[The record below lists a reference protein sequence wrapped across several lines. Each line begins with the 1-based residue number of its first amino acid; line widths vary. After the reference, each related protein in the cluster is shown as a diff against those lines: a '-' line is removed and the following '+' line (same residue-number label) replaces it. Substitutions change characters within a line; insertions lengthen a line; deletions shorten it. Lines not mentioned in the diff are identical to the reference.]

1 MPDQR
6 NPIDLMLQLRTL
18 GGVAVR
24 RADGGQLGGAA
35 SQRRSLALLS
45 LLAGDIYGL
54 HVLFENIED
63 NPDTVHGE
71 GLRRDRILALL
82 WPDGDPERSR
92 HALTQSLYHI
102 RKALDCD
109 DLFITAGGDVRL
121 NPARMASDVA
131 QFEAFLARGEDQLAL
146 LLYEGPFLE
155 GLVIPS
161 AAEFDQWASAQR
173 TRLLGLATA
182 ACKRLADA
190 AEARGDWPG
199 SVRAL
204 TRKVALDPFNGRA
217 TMALMRAT
225 WATGDRAGAI
235 QQGMNYTNLLREQ
248 LEIEPDTAMLKLI
261 AELRNATDT
270 PSSVELDATIVD
282 EPRERVPAPS
292 VPPAVVQEDVPEDA
306 PTVAPPRK
314 RWWRRPATF
323 GAVAAL
329 IVAVVAW
336 GVRAQRGRSVP
347 SAAKPIVVAPFR
359 VSGAD
364 QSLAYLREGMVELL
378 STRLADDS
386 AARAVDPGLVLRA
399 LSSTGGRG
407 ADTPQRSA
415 VSLAGRLGAGR
426 VITGSVVGSA
436 EKVIIS
442 ASILSVETGEQ
453 TAQANVEG
461 PADSITTL
469 VNRLAARLLAS
480 NAGEGDRLN
489 DRLTPSLAALHD
501 FLEGQAA
508 YRRGDYASA
517 IPLYERALTR
527 DSTFAL
533 AALQLALSADRQN
546 DAEQHDRALS
556 LAWANRG
563 MLNERDRAH
572 LTAFAGPRYPAP
584 SLESEQVAAWEH
596 AVAVAPDRADVWY
609 ELGERLVRV
618 GAVVGMGDAHVQAK
632 ATLLKALE
640 LDPGHQ
646 PTRRLLIMLAARQN
660 DTTLLRRIASPK
672 MLRDSV
678 GPLSGFLRWRVALAL
693 GDSTEL
699 RKVRGSLGSMN
710 EESLRSIAMSSL
722 NDAVGLDDGETAAR
736 LLAQRAA
743 NVAGV
748 YDALMAQHTLA
759 LNEGRPT
766 VALRLTEQIHEAQP
780 ASHAHLRLRV
790 LDALY
795 GEGDRAAASAA
806 ADSIASSVDAPLDQN
821 LDARSVQL
829 ADACVEEQ
837 WRLRQG
843 RTTTAKQTIARLRA
857 ARVPRQPIPV
867 SASQRACALI
877 LEAQYAVIAKQPDA
891 AEKIASLDSLMLSGP
906 AVSDA
911 STYANIVLAHLY
923 ETMGNQRAA
932 LAAFRRRSYMTGWP
946 RYLAT
951 IRREEAQIAARL
963 GDTEIARTSFARY
976 LAIRRHAEPVLATTV
991 DTVRSQALALNA
1003 DQPLSRQA
1011 AQPASRSLR
1020 RFFQRTPVR

>member
-1 MPDQR
+1 M
-6 NPIDLMLQLRTL
+6 
-18 GGVAVR
+18 
-24 RADGGQLGGAA
+24 GGAA
-35 SQRRSLALLS
+35 SLRRSRAGRAR
-45 LLAGDIYGL
+45 LAGPGA
-54 HVLFENIED
+54 
-63 NPDTVHGE
+63 

-109 DLFITAGGDVRL
+109 DLFITAGGDIRL
-121 NPARMASDVA
+121 NPERMTSDVA
-131 QFEAFLARGEDQLAL
+131 QFEAFLASGEDQLAV

-161 AAEFDQWASAQR
+161 AGEFEQWTSVQR
-173 TRLLGLATA
+173 SRLLGLATA

-190 AEARGDWPG
+190 AEGRGDWPG
-199 SVRAL
+199 AVRAL
-204 TRKVALDPFNGRA
+204 TRKVSLDPFNGRA
-217 TMALMRAT
+217 TMALMRAM

-235 QQGMNYTNLLREQ
+235 QQGMTYTQLLREQ

-270 PSSVELDATIVD
+270 PSSVELGAPVAD
-282 EPRERVPAPS
+282 EPRDASRAAP
-292 VPPAVVQEDVPEDA
+292 VAA
-306 PTVAPPRK
+306 PVAAPPQK
-314 RWWRRPATF
+314 RWRRRPAVF

-329 IVAVVAW
+329 LVAVVAW
-336 GVRAQRGRSVP
+336 GIRAERGRSMP
-347 SAAKPIVVAPFR
+347 SSAKPIVVAPFR

-364 QSLAYLREGMVELL
+364 RSLAYLRDGMVELL

-399 LSSTGGRG
+399 WSSAGGRG
-407 ADTPQRSA
+407 ADTPQPAA
-415 VSLAGRLGAGR
+415 VSLAHRLGAGR

-436 EKVIIS
+436 DKVILS
-442 ASILSVETGEQ
+442 ASILSVESGEQ

-556 LAWANRG
+556 LAWANREL
-563 MLNERDRAH
+563 LNERDRAH

-584 SLESEQVAAWEH
+584 SLEAEQVAAWEH

-609 ELGERLVRV
+609 ELGDRLVRV
-618 GAVVGMGDAHVQAK
+618 GAVVGMGDAHVRAK
-632 ATLLKALE
+632 ATLLRALE

-646 PTRRLLIMLAARQN
+646 PARRLLIVLAARQS
-660 DTTLLRRIASPK
+660 DTALLRRIASPK

-693 GDSTEL
+693 GDSAEL
-699 RKVRGSLGSMN
+699 RKVRGSLASLN
-710 EESLRSIAMSSL
+710 EESLRSIALSSL

-736 LLAQRAA
+736 LLAKRATSS
-743 NVAGV
+743 AGAL
-748 YDALMAQHTLA
+748 DALMAQHTLA
-759 LNEGRPT
+759 LNEGRPAM
-766 VALRLTEQIHEAQP
+766 ALRLTEQIHETQP
-780 ASHAHLRLRV
+780 ASHGHLRLRV

-806 ADSIASSVDAPLDQN
+806 ADSIASSVDAPLDQE

-837 WRLRQG
+837 WRLSQG
-843 RTTTAKQTIARLRA
+843 RTATAKQTIARLRA

-877 LEAQYAVIAKQPDA
+877 LEAQYAVITKQPDA
-891 AEKIASLDSLMLSGP
+891 ASRIASLDSLMLSGP

-963 GDTEIARTSFARY
+963 GETEIARASFARY

-1003 DQPLSRQA
+1003 ASPAPTQA
-1011 AQPASRSLR
+1011 ARPAARSLR
-1020 RFFQRTPVR
+1020 RRLFPRTTER